1 MGLARA
7 AVNLLL
13 HEAARQPFHGRIVT
27 LGRQHVYVTADELR
41 ALADTHGVK
50 LQPVPVELHRDSQL
64 AAKQYLSDGCLFR
77 MLGFDEVVRVD
88 YSDYE
93 APDAILDLN
102 APSTPEALCGAFDVV
117 LDSGTIEHVFDIAAA
132 LKHCCRMVK
141 VGGRVIHLTPSS
153 NCIEHGF
160 HSVSPT
166 LFADFYAA
174 SHFDIEKIYLCR
186 IPLDLPRGYW
196 SVFDYLNSPRFI
208 PLGQLDDKIWFTFCV
223 ATATENSVPTPPM
236 QWVYVSTWK
245 KSVSD
250 QADQSLNSISSEPAD
265 SKAGRLLLM
274 LKRFP
279 LLARGASTLIAA
291 WRKLIQW
298 YRTRFKRLPYPFIG
312 RF

>member
-7 AVNLLL
+7 AINLLL
-13 HEAARQPFHGRIVT
+13 HEAARRPFHGSVVT
-27 LGRQHVYVTADELR
+27 LGRQHVYVTASELR
-41 ALADTHGVK
+41 SLAEANGVALK
-50 LQPVPVELHRDSQL
+50 PVPEELHRDPQL
-64 AAKQYLSDGCLFR
+64 AAKLYLSDDCLFR
-77 MLGFDEVVRVD
+77 MLGFEEVVRVD

-102 APSTPEALCGAFDVV
+102 CDSTPPELCGAFDVV

-132 LKHCCRMVK
+132 LRHCCRMTK
-141 VGGRVIHLTPSS
+141 TDGRVIHLTPSS

-174 SHFDIEKIYLCR
+174 SHFQIEKIYLCR

-196 SVFDYLNSPRFI
+196 KVFDYLNSPRFI
-208 PLGQLDDKIWFTFCV
+208 PLGQLDGKIWFTFCV
-223 ATATENSVPTPPM
+223 ATATAASSPTTPM

-245 KSVSD
+245 KSQPQQCED
-250 QADQSLNSISSEPAD
+250 GLHTAISKPVG
-265 SKAGRLLLM
+265 SKADRLLQMVKRYPM
-274 LKRFP
+274 LS
-279 LLARGASTLIAA
+279 RGATVLIDS
-291 WRKLIQW
+291 WRQLIHW
-298 YRTRFKRLPYPFIG
+298 YRTRFKKLPYPYVG